1 MNCTVNSPIQTSVG
15 IVGIIG
21 NVITMMIL
29 SCGEMRNSFNDLL
42 TFLSL
47 FDIMFITITIMDY
60 SLIRGEGKG
69 KLEGSIFTKFDFYFK
84 NSNGHSMKRAHY
96 SPYCFR
102 SSCILWTTS
111 YSRAQSSSPLPS
123 RTRGELLLAWDHFH
137 LAGENKIFFI
147 ITSLRNSNTLL

>member
-1 MNCTVNSPIQTSVG
+1 MNCRVNSPIQTSVG

-69 KLEGSIFTKFDFYFK
+69 KLEGSFFTKFDFYFK

-102 SSCILWTTS
+102 SSCIL
-111 YSRAQSSSPLPS
+111 
-123 RTRGELLLAWDHFH
+123 
-137 LAGENKIFFI
+137 
-147 ITSLRNSNTLL
+147 